1 MKSEMNYALITG
13 ASRGLGREF
22 ALELADRGKNLILV
36 SLPDPELKTLSET
49 IRSNNNI
56 DVICFETDLTEK
68 QNVVALTESVNK
80 NYNVDILI
88 NNAGIGGSRKFTE
101 ADLNYIDTIIQLNV
115 TAPSLLIH
123 QLMPNLLKRNKAYIL
138 NVSSMA
144 AFTPTGYK
152 TVYPASKAFLHSL
165 SRSLYEEFKNTGV
178 FVSVINPGAM
188 KTSAEITKRI
198 EKQGLW
204 GKLTLLDP
212 AKVARF
218 SIRQLFKNDS
228 VIMVNPISWAVLR
241 ILPVWI
247 VLPLLT
253 RTIRRELES

>member
-22 ALELADRGKNLILV
+22 ALELAQRGRNLILV
-36 SLPDPELKTLSET
+36 SLPDPELEILAQT
-49 IRSNNNI
+49 IRSDNNV
-56 DVICFETDLTEK
+56 DVVCFETDLSEK
-68 QNVVALTESVNK
+68 RNVIVLAEQVNK
-80 NYNVDILI
+80 YYHIDLLI

-101 ADLNYIDTIIQLNV
+101 AELGYIDTIIQLNV
-115 TAPSLLIH
+115 TAPALLIH
-123 QLMPNLLKRNKAYIL
+123 QLLPNLLQRKKAYIL

-152 TVYPASKAFLHSL
+152 TVYPASKAFIHSL
-165 SRSLYEEFKNTGV
+165 SRSLHEEFKNTGV

-188 KTSAEITKRI
+188 KTSEEITKRI
-198 EKQGLW
+198 EKQGFW

-218 SIRQLFKNDS
+218 SIKQLYKNDS
-228 VIMVNPISWAVLR
+228 VIMVNPLSWAILWL
-241 ILPVWI
+241 LPVWI

-253 RTIRRELES
+253 RTIRREVEA